1 MGEMSLHFLMGCNFV
16 LFVVWMLLEFLPK
29 H

>member
-1 MGEMSLHFLMGCNFV
+1 MGEMLLHFLTGCNFV
-16 LFVVWMLLEFLPK
+16 LLVVWMLLEFLPK

>member
-1 MGEMSLHFLMGCNFV
+1 MGEMLLHFLTGCNFV

>member
-1 MGEMSLHFLMGCNFV
+1 MGEMLLQFLTGCNFV

>member
-1 MGEMSLHFLMGCNFV
+1 MGEMILHFLTGCNFV
-16 LFVVWMLLEFLPK
+16 LLVVWMLLEFLPK